1 MYFGQS
7 EIRRFDR
14 LLRQPFISLENDRR
28 NPVISQS
35 LVRIKN
41 TAAAHFVRKHKIST
55 AAGTRTAFY
64 KAVVILIHL

>member
-41 TAAAHFVRKHKIST
+41 TAAAHFVRKHKIS
-55 AAGTRTAFY
+55 AAASTCTVFI
-64 KAVVILIHL
+64 KQSLF